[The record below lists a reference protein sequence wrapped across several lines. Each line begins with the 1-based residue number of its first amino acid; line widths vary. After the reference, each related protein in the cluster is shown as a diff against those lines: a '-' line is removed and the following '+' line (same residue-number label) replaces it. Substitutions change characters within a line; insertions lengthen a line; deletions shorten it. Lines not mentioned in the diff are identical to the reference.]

1 MTRALPLIF
10 LALALT
16 ACAGH
21 TPPTACRGDVFAL
34 NPSQEASR

>member
-1 MTRALPLIF
+1 MTRALPLIL
-10 LALALT
+10 LALALS

-34 NPSQEASR
+34 NSQQEVAR

>member
-1 MTRALPLIF
+1 MTRAISLLI

-34 NPSQEASR
+34 NSQQEVSR